1 MDLVI
6 QGYCR
11 QLEMPALPQCKS
23 ALPGFFFFL
32 LSNQTVIKKCLQDKK
47 ESISKVKM
55 GKMYLCFKAF
65 ISFAAHNCLNSL
77 TVNYQTMKFQVKE
90 GFWLLCPRK
99 ENKA

>member
-6 QGYCR
+6 QGYCC

-23 ALPGFFFFL
+23 ALPGFFL
-32 LSNQTVIKKCLQDKK
+32 LLNQTVIKKCLQDKK

-65 ISFAAHNCLNSL
+65 ICFATHTCLNSL
-77 TVNYQTMKFQVKE
+77 TVKYQTMKFQVKE

-99 ENKA
+99 ENKASF